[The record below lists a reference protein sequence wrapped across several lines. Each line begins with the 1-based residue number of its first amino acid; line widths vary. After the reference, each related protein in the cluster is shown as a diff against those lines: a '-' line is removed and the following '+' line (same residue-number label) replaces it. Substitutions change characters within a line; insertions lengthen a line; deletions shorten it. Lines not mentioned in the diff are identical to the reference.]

1 MKVVI
6 LGKGLM
12 LANIILGA
20 MDAGAEIVG
29 VFRYESTCNSRFR
42 MVFEDFFKPAPEV
55 TLINSLK
62 LNKLDLSLQMIH
74 GLENFWFLGMWI

>member
-42 MVFEDFFKPAPEV
+42 MVFEDF
-55 TLINSLK
+55 
-62 LNKLDLSLQMIH
+62 
-74 GLENFWFLGMWI
+74 

>member
-29 VFRYESTCNSRFR
+29 VFDTKARVIL
-42 MVFEDFFKPAPEV
+42 VFV
-55 TLINSLK
+55 WCLK
-62 LNKLDLSLQMIH
+62 I
-74 GLENFWFLGMWI
+74 F